1 MGLALPY
8 NRLQI
13 TVVRMFMGQ
22 QKSINF
28 FLARD
33 YCSCPM
39 ALLGYIFSSKTIAK
53 RLEEKHSKKRAKRAN
68 LYYITPIQL
77 LQNVHNEKQLLKNWV
92 RGNRKT
98 LKRPKM
104 KSKIKFRNLKL
115 KSHEEYLICRIYFGL

>member
-53 RLEEKHSKKRAKRAN
+53 RLEEKHSKKRAKRAT
-68 LYYITPIQL
+68 LYYITTIQL
-77 LQNVHNEKQLLKNWV
+77 LQNVHNETQLLKI
-92 RGNRKT
+92 G
-98 LKRPKM
+98 LEE
-104 KSKIKFRNLKL
+104 IEKL
-115 KSHEEYLICRIYFGL
+115 KKDLK